1 MSKKE
6 EIDKAKAEKK
16 KADEEAKQETADFE
30 QEIAKKK
37 DALLKT
43 RRNSE
48 LNIKRTRE
56 ESVTFKKESD

>member
-16 KADEEAKQETADFE
+16 KADEEAKQEAADFE